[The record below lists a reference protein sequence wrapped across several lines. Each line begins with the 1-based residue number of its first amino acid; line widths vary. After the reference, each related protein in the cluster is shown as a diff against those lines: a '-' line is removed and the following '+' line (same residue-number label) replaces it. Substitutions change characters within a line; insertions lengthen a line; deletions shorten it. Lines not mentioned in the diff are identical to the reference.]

1 MSKLFFLILSL
12 LILSNCSLDKS
23 THFLKKKQKIE
34 VKKNFKKVFS
44 QKVKNLKEFNPNLKL
59 DLSKI
64 SSKNKIEIN
73 KNNNGSQI
81 YSGSFDKIGSY
92 KFSKLDNFKQY
103 DYRPIF
109 LKDGII
115 FFDKD
120 SFLHS
125 SHKLNQ

>member
-81 YSGSFDKIGSY
+81 YSGSFDKIGR
-92 KFSKLDNFKQY
+92 KLSS
-103 DYRPIF
+103 F
-109 LKDGII
+109 LI
-115 FFDKD
+115 FFID
-120 SFLHS
+120 SLPIESGTSYNFICVA
-125 SHKLNQ
+125 